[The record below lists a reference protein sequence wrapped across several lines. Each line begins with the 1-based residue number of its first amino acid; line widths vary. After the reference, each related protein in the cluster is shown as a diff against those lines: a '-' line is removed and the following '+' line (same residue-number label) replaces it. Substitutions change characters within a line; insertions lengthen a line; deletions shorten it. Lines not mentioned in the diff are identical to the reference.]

1 MSSGES
7 VHQFLS
13 TAASRREVLRL
24 AIAGGAGVAGVLLL
38 GCGSDEETAAVPSVT
53 AAPSGFFDSD
63 GVKIHYETQGE
74 GKPIVL
80 VHGFASSLQ
89 GNWVITQWVETLQP
103 VRRVVALDCRGH
115 GQSDKPHDPAAYGGE
130 NMAQDVLRLMDHLG
144 IAKADLFGY
153 SMGAAVSVYLLAHYR
168 EKFTSVILG
177 GIGNV
182 FETAGG
188 ERAGV
193 VADALLAD
201 DISSVTDPI
210 GRAFRAFAELN
221 PNNDLKALAAVMQR
235 PRQPIDRA
243 DLAGVDIP
251 VLIVN
256 GANDVIVGS
265 PDELAAAIPGARMVL
280 IPDRDHITV
289 VPDQRFKDE
298 VLAFLREQDG

>member
-1 MSSGES
+1 MPSADNL
-7 VHQFLS
+7 HRFLS
-13 TAASRREVLRL
+13 TPASRRELLRL
-24 AIAGGAGVAGVLLL
+24 TIAGGAGAAGMLLF
-38 GCGSDEETAAVPSVT
+38 GCGDGEETPVVPSMTV
-53 AAPSGFFDSD
+53 APSGFFDSD

-89 GNWVITQWVETLQP
+89 GNWVITKWVETLQP
-103 VRRVVALDCRGH
+103 LRRVVALDCRGH

-144 IAKADLFGY
+144 IAEADLFGY
-153 SMGAAVSVYLLAHYR
+153 SMGAAIAAYLLAHHR
-168 EKFTSVILG
+168 ERFTSVILG

-188 ERAGV
+188 GAAV

-201 DISSVTDPI
+201 DISSVTDPV

-265 PDELAAAIPGARMVL
+265 PDEVAAAIPGSRMVK